1 MESILRAAGELL
13 DAELSGPVDLGG
25 SSRSTV
31 LRCETADGVSVIVKA
46 FGNEPDSLRCFTA
59 EAAGLSLGIAGPE
72 VLGVDPEFPLL
83 VMTDLG
89 NAPTLAD
96 VLLGKDPAVAEDGL
110 LAWAR
115 GLGRLAAESVHR
127 RADLTRLWTR
137 YDKGMPSWEDE
148 PWIAKNAAK
157 LIGLLD
163 SAGITA
169 PPGLAEELARI
180 GTAGAEEYPAFTPG
194 DTCPDNN
201 LLTPE
206 GLRLIDFEVACYQS
220 VFLTA
225 AYCRMP
231 FSSCWCV
238 FRLPAETA
246 AEIEQAYRGEVV
258 GVYPALADDE
268 VWQAGMRQ
276 AVAVWTVDATV
287 RLLPRTVEDG
297 PLHRT
302 RRPVPTRRQV
312 LVHRWEMASG
322 LEEFPAL
329 AETMRL
335 LLHEVAGDW
344 DVAPLPGYPAFGN
357 QEAGESSPATADVT
371 PMD

>member
-1 MESILRAAGELL
+1 MELILHAASELL
-13 DAELSGPVDLGG
+13 GAELYSPVDLGG

-31 LRCETADGVSVIVKA
+31 LRCETPDGGSVIVKA
-46 FGNEPDSLRCFTA
+46 FNNEPESLRCFTA

-72 VLGVDPEFPLL
+72 VLGVDPEVPLL
-83 VMTDLG
+83 VMADLG
-89 NAPTLAD
+89 KAPTLAD
-96 VLLGKDPAVAEDGL
+96 VLLGNDPTVAENGL

-115 GLGRLAAESVHR
+115 GLGSLAAESVHR
-127 RADLTRLWTR
+127 RGDLTRLWSR

-148 PWIAKNAAK
+148 PWIARNAAE
-157 LIGLLD
+157 LLGLLD
-163 SAGITA
+163 SAGIEA
-169 PPGLAEELARI
+169 PPGLAEELSRI
-180 GTAGAEEYPAFTPG
+180 GTAGGEEYPAFTPG

-206 GLRLIDFEVACYQS
+206 GLRLIDFEAACYQS

-238 FRLPAETA
+238 FTLPGGMA
-246 AEIEQAYRGEVV
+246 AKTEQAYRAQVLD
-258 GVYPALADDE
+258 VYPALAEDE

-276 AVAVWTVDATV
+276 AIAVWSVDVTV

-302 RRPVPTRRQV
+302 RRPSPTRRQV
-312 LVHRWEMASG
+312 LRHRWEMASR

-335 LLHEVAGDW
+335 LLREVAGDW
-344 DVAPLPGYPAFGN
+344 KAAPLPEYPAFGHR
-357 QEAGESSPATADVT
+357 EASESPQAPVDMATT
-371 PMD
+371 G